1 MITPPTKYPNAIP
14 NLKGWCDPDKDMKLL
29 VKGFFSQEDI
39 DEYMAHISKDD
50 HIEDDIEEE
59 DDDISEDDEDEE
71 DDD

>member
-1 MITPPTKYPNAIP
+1 
-14 NLKGWCDPDKDMKLL
+14 MKLL